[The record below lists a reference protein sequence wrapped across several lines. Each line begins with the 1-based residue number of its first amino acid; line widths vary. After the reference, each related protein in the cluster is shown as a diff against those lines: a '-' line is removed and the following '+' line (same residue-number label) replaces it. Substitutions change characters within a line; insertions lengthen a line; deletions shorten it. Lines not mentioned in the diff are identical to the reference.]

1 MLNKEL
7 LMTGI
12 TGKEPHIII
21 YVDDYYDPDASFS
34 DYGYSYN
41 EGTGSVS
48 RIPCWGIFFQC

>member
-7 LMTGI
+7 LMKGI

-48 RIPCWGIFFQC
+48 RSSLGGSR